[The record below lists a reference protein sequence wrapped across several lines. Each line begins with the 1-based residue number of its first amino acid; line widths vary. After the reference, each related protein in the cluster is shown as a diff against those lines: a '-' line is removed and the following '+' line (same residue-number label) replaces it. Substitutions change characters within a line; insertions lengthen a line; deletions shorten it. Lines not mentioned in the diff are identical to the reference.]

1 MISVIITSFKEPHT
15 IRKCISS
22 IADKKYSNIPTP
34 FEIIQVSPDEL
45 TLKQGRKEANRLG
58 LNKKQYLQI
67 KDPKKGKPFALKMA
81 LKKAKGNLV
90 ILTDGDVFFEK
101 GSVGALVKPFE
112 NKKIGGVSGRPISQ
126 DKKDNKFGYWGHLLS
141 DSGDHRRRNTM
152 KKVEN
157 KDYYISNE
165 SFFPMSGYI
174 MAIRNIDFDIPSDV
188 LSDDA
193 YISYTL
199 RNLEFDIAY
208 APKAVCFVK
217 YPTNLKDYYKQ
228 KVRSLGGFK
237 QLKRMGVFK
246 KDKQSRSFL
255 IELKYTF
262 FVLRYAKNIEEF
274 FWSLLLFPVRLIT
287 WIRIFWERDILK
299 KGMPKG
305 GWERIES
312 TK

>member
-1 MISVIITSFKEPHT
+1 MISVIITSFKEPRT

-22 IADKKYSNIPTP
+22 IANRKYSSIPNP

-45 TLKQGRKEANRLG
+45 TLKQGKKEANRLG
-58 LNKKQYLQI
+58 LNKKQYIQI
-67 KDPKKGKPFALKMA
+67 RDPKKGKPHALKMA
-81 LKKAKGNLV
+81 LKKASGNII
-90 ILTDGDVFFEK
+90 ILTDGDVYFEENA
-101 GSVGALVKPFE
+101 VRELLKPFE
-112 NKKIGGVSGRPISQ
+112 NKNVGGVSGRPISQ
-126 DKKDNKFGYWGHLLS
+126 DSRNNRYGYWGHLLS
-141 DSGDHRRRNTM
+141 DSADHRRRDRMN
-152 KKVEN
+152 KVDNKNYHVSKEN
-157 KDYYISNE
+157 
-165 SFFPMSGYI
+165 FFPMSGYI
-174 MAIRNIDFDIPSDV
+174 MAMRNLDIDIPPNV

-199 RNLEFDIAY
+199 RNMGMDIAY
-208 APKAVCFVK
+208 VPEAICYVK

-255 IELKYTF
+255 IELSYAF
-262 FVLRYAKNIEEF
+262 FVLKYPENIEEF

-287 WIRIFWERDILK
+287 WVRILWERDILK
-299 KGMPKG
+299 KDMPKG

>member
-22 IADKKYSNIPTP
+22 IADRKYSGIPNP

-45 TLKQGRKEANRLG
+45 TLKQGRKEANKLG
-58 LNKKQYLQI
+58 LNKKQYIQV
-67 KDPKKGKPFALKMA
+67 KDPKKGKPYALKMA
-81 LKKAKGNLV
+81 LKEAKGEIV
-90 ILTDGDVFFEK
+90 ILTDGDVFFEENA
-101 GSVGALVKPFE
+101 VRELLKPFE
-112 NKKIGGVSGRPISQ
+112 DENVGGVSGRPVSQ
-126 DKKDNKFGYWGHLLS
+126 DSKNNIYGYWGHLLS
-141 DSGDHRRRNTM
+141 DSANHRRKDTM
-152 KKVEN
+152 EKVDSKE
-157 KDYYISNE
+157 YYVSRD

-174 MAIRNIDFDIPSDV
+174 MAIRNLDFDIPRNV

-199 RNLEFDIAY
+199 RNMGMDIAY
-208 APKAVCFVK
+208 APKALCYVK

-228 KVRSLGGFK
+228 KVRSIGGFK

-246 KDKQSRSFL
+246 RDKQSRSFL
-255 IELKYTF
+255 IELPYAL
-262 FVLRYAKNIEEF
+262 FVLKYASNIEEL
-274 FWSLLLFPVRLIT
+274 FWSLSLFPIRLFTWVRIL
-287 WIRIFWERDILK
+287 WERDILK
-299 KGMPKG
+299 KDMPKD

>member
-1 MISVIITSFKEPHT
+1 MISVIITSFKEPRT

-22 IADKKYSNIPTP
+22 IANRQYSGIPNP

-45 TLKQGRKEANRLG
+45 TLKQGKKEANRLG
-58 LNKKQYLQI
+58 LNKKQYIQI
-67 KDPKKGKPFALKMA
+67 RDPKKGKPVALKMA
-81 LKKAKGNLV
+81 LKRARGNFI
-90 ILTDGDVFFEK
+90 ILTDGDVYFEEN
-101 GSVGALVKPFE
+101 AVKELLGPFE
-112 NKKIGGVSGRPISQ
+112 DENVGGVSGRPMSQ
-126 DKKDNKFGYWGHLLS
+126 DSKNNRYGYWGHLLS
-141 DSGDHRRRNTM
+141 DSGDHRRRDRMEKIEGKN
-152 KKVEN
+152 
-157 KDYYISNE
+157 YYVSEE

-174 MAIRNIDFDIPSDV
+174 MAIRNLDINIPSNV

-199 RNLEFDIAY
+199 RNIGMDIAY
-208 APKAVCFVK
+208 APKAICYVK

-246 KDKQSRSFL
+246 KDKQSRSFF
-255 IELKYTF
+255 IELPYAF
-262 FVLRYAKNIEEF
+262 FVLKYSENIEEF

-287 WIRIFWERDILK
+287 WIRILWERDILK
-299 KGMPKG
+299 KDMPKG

>member
-1 MISVIITSFKEPHT
+1 MISVIITSFKEPRT

-22 IADKKYSNIPTP
+22 IADRKYSGIPTP

-45 TLKQGRKEANRLG
+45 TLKQGKKEANKLG
-58 LNKKQYLQI
+58 LNKHQYIQVR
-67 KDPKKGKPFALKMA
+67 DPKKGKPFALKMA
-81 LKKAKGNLV
+81 LKKAQGDII
-90 ILTDGDVFFEK
+90 ILTDGDVYFEK
-101 GSVGALVKPFE
+101 NAVKKLVEPFKEE
-112 NKKIGGVSGRPISQ
+112 NVGGVSGRPKSQ
-126 DKKDNKFGYWGHLLS
+126 DQKDNCFGYWGHLLS
-141 DSGDHRRRNTM
+141 DSGDHRRKATM
-152 KKVEN
+152 EKVEGE
-157 KDYYISNE
+157 DYYVGKD

-174 MAIRNIDFDIPSDV
+174 MAIRNIDFDIPPDV

-193 YISYTL
+193 YISYSL
-199 RNLEFDIAY
+199 RNMNLDIAY
-208 APKAVCFVK
+208 APKAVCYVK

-237 QLKRMGVFK
+237 QLKGMGVFK
-246 KDKQSRSFL
+246 RDKQSRSFL
-255 IELKYTF
+255 IELPYAF
-262 FVLRYAKNIEEF
+262 FVLKYASNIEEF
-274 FWSLLLFPVRLIT
+274 FWSILLFPVRLIT